1 MSSITF
7 GGTVSMSTISTPSNG
22 WLIGYDTDGI
32 LKQKDQFGII
42 TDIKEVISEEKSV
55 AYLFTNPQKVTI
67 NKPFLVSEQD
77 NERSYEITFSQWM
90 LLSADK
96 EMAVPTNYVVTI
108 VEPLDSVKEMYSEKI
123 NGTNSEVSSTQE

>member
-1 MSSITF
+1 MSVKVVLLQS
-7 GGTVSMSTISTPSNG
+7 GEQV
-22 WLIGYDTDGI
+22 
-32 LKQKDQFGII
+32 I

-96 EMAVPTNYVVTI
+96 EIAVPTNYVVTI
-108 VEPLDSVKEMYSEKI
+108 VEPLDSVKEMYLEKI

>member
-1 MSSITF
+1 
-7 GGTVSMSTISTPSNG
+7 
-22 WLIGYDTDGI
+22 
-32 LKQKDQFGII
+32 
-42 TDIKEVISEEKSV
+42 
-55 AYLFTNPQKVTI
+55 
-67 NKPFLVSEQD
+67 
-77 NERSYEITFSQWM
+77 M